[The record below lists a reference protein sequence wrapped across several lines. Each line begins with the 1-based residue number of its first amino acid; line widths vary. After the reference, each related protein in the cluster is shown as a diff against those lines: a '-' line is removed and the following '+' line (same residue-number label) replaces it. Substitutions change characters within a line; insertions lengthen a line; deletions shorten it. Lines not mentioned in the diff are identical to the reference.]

1 MNSGNEYSLSEF
13 RANLREA
20 FNAAEK
26 GEPVYIERYG
36 VTYCLVSAEN
46 WNESQTKAAFTGQ
59 SQLVTDGESSN
70 VRPDPVVQLPD
81 GSHAIIISGE
91 KKNSDSQS
99 EQKGGEQ

>member
-36 VTYCLVSAEN
+36 VTYCLVAASDWDKGEDKYLGPDTILMHGDHGI
-46 WNESQTKAAFTGQ
+46 SKAAA
-59 SQLVTDGESSN
+59 EK
-70 VRPDPVVQLPD
+70 
-81 GSHAIIISGE
+81 II
-91 KKNSDSQS
+91 SDSQS

>member
-36 VTYCLVSAEN
+36 VTYCLMSTDN
-46 WNESQTKAAFTGQ
+46 FQDTLNNLSGNKAAY
-59 SQLVTDGESSN
+59 
-70 VRPDPVVQLPD
+70 
-81 GSHAIIISGE
+81 E
-91 KKNSDSQS
+91 KIKSDSQS
-99 EQKGGEQ
+99 EQKGGQ